1 MIMYRVAEGTPYTL
15 IILAA
20 GNDYSL
26 VVGTNRTVTKHANI
40 FGVEDIVIDPI
51 LFSNNPYAFVDYAPE
66 LLNLIRNGYI
76 VFKNAD
82 SKNYLMAVRY
92 ESAVIWG

>member
-15 IILAA
+15 IILDDR
-20 GNDYSL
+20 NDYSL
-26 VVGTNRTVTKHANI
+26 VVGTNRTVTKHANV

-51 LFSNNPYAFVDYAPE
+51 LFSNNPHAFVDYAPE